1 MQGPALR
8 AVIEINPSAIK
19 EAEALDLERK
29 LAGPRGPLHGIP
41 ILVKDN
47 IATVASEGETSF
59 FLLLSLA
66 AHHAAIA
73 I

>member
-1 MQGPALR
+1 MQGPTLR
-8 AVIEINPSAIK
+8 AVIEMNPNAIK

-47 IATVASEGETSF
+47 IATIASEGEISTPPPRPYVF
-59 FLLLSLA
+59 
-66 AHHAAIA
+66 HAVCST
-73 I
+73 

>member
-8 AVIEINPSAIK
+8 AVIEINPSAIQ
-19 EAEALDLERK
+19 EAEALDFERK

-66 AHHAAIA
+66 AHQAVIA